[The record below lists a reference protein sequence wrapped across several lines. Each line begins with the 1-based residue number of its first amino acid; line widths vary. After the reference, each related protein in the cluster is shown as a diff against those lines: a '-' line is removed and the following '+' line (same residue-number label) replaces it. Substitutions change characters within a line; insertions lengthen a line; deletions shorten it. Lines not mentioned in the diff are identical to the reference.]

1 MNKEKT
7 LIMLNMSY
15 RRDWQAGLVN
25 RNYHIL
31 QHLIASNY
39 YQQIVVVDFLPFSK
53 KKKLKVF
60 LQNKPWKKNK
70 NTVAHGLFTRLDQDE
85 DKKNVYYA
93 TLTNPRH
100 LKKALKHLTLAPD
113 ITLWSY
119 TPFFTDILDQFP
131 QAKIIFDAVDN
142 WCHHP
147 AYAAYQKKLTVC
159 YELIKKKADIIFTVS
174 ESLVDFFGKKDNVF
188 YIPNGVDVEHFSHLT
203 STVHFAHELFN
214 QKNSPSQKI
223 IGYHGIIQF
232 RLNLS
237 IFGYL
242 AEKHP
247 DWHLVI
253 IGPNKISGWEFFT
266 RNKHWKNIQNE
277 TKNLAKKFSNI
288 HFLGGV
294 PYESLPN
301 YLKCFD
307 VAIIPHRV
315 DALTQSMNPLKIYE
329 YLAVGKPIVASA
341 VPGADQFQDLIK
353 LAVSPEDFSQKIE
366 KALSEDN
373 EELKQRRINMARQH
387 SWENRIALMLDIIKK

>member
-119 TPFFTDILDQFP
+119 TP
-131 QAKIIFDAVDN
+131 
-142 WCHHP
+142 
-147 AYAAYQKKLTVC
+147 
-159 YELIKKKADIIFTVS
+159 IFTVS